1 VGRYDNPFPLEVGL
15 FRLRSSD
22 VIGEV
27 TMSFFQTA
35 RPYTEGF
42 TIYGDEMSVE
52 WPEDMDGPLT
62 VHEMLP
68 LEGPQPETGLRG
80 RRSRTSRVEP
90 DDDTDVLPE
99 ALRPLVRPF
108 LLQPATGGEPIP
120 KRAEHS
126 GSHPFLVH
134 EFISAVVEDR
144 PAAIDGPTA
153 AAWTAPGI
161 CAHESALRGGERVAV
176 PDYR

>member
-1 VGRYDNPFPLEVGL
+1 MDLVQRLAGL
-15 FRLRSSD
+15 APR
-22 VIGEV
+22 
-27 TMSFFQTA
+27 
-35 RPYTEGF
+35 
-42 TIYGDEMSVE
+42 
-52 WPEDMDGPLT
+52 
-62 VHEMLP
+62 
-68 LEGPQPETGLRG
+68 
-80 RRSRTSRVEP
+80 
-90 DDDTDVLPE
+90 
-99 ALRPLVRPF
+99 
-108 LLQPATGGEPIP
+108 